1 MRSPIAGTI
10 DSLPFHLGEKPARG
24 ATVAVLLATTA
35 PFARVHV
42 PEPIRAQV
50 KIGTPATLRVD
61 GIERTFKG
69 QVRFIA
75 SEAEFTPYYS
85 LTAADRSRLS
95 FLAEVVI
102 DDADGA
108 SLPSGVPVDVT
119 LRAGVA
125 VNGTGRSRARQLT
138 RKFGDK
144 VAVDHIDL
152 DIPSGRIYGFLG
164 PNGSGKSTTLR
175 MLCGM
180 LLPSDGHAEVFG
192 LSVVKD
198 AEAIRRRLGYMPQ
211 KFSLWEDLTTD
222 ENLRFMADLYG
233 LEGDVEARIAEQRAT
248 YNLEQLRKQRAG
260 TMSGGQKQ
268 RLALAAAT
276 LHSPELLLLDEPTS
290 AVDPQSRRDFWER
303 LFQLADAGAT
313 ILVSTHYMDEAERC
327 HGLAIIAEGRMVAEG
342 TPRALMAGVE
352 ANIYEIE
359 GADGSEAP
367 RLIRELPWVHGV
379 TQLGIRLRVLAD
391 RSVKDAEAQLRTL
404 LKQHDIDARVELTDA
419 SLEDVFVVATRPEKL
434 GR

>member
-1 MRSPIAGTI
+1 
-10 DSLPFHLGEKPARG
+10 
-24 ATVAVLLATTA
+24 
-35 PFARVHV
+35 
-42 PEPIRAQV
+42 
-50 KIGTPATLRVD
+50 
-61 GIERTFKG
+61 
-69 QVRFIA
+69 
-75 SEAEFTPYYS
+75 
-85 LTAADRSRLS
+85 
-95 FLAEVVI
+95 
-102 DDADGA
+102 
-108 SLPSGVPVDVT
+108 
-119 LRAGVA
+119 
-125 VNGTGRSRARQLT
+125 VNGIARTAISARQLT

-222 ENLRFMADLYG
+222 ENLKFIADLYG

-248 YNLEQLRKQRAG
+248 YNLEELRKQRAG

-303 LFQLADAGAT
+303 LFQLAEGGAT

-327 HGLAIIAEGRMVAEG
+327 HGLAIIADGRVVAEG
-342 TPRALMAGVE
+342 TPRELMAGVE
-352 ANIYEIE
+352 ADVFEIE
-359 GADGSEAP
+359 GADGSAAP
-367 RLIRELPWVHGV
+367 RLLRELPWVRGV

-391 RSVKDAEAQLRTL
+391 RGES
-404 LKQHDIDARVELTDA
+404 DARTKLAAVLKEHGIEARIEHTSA
-419 SLEDVFVVATRPEKL
+419 SLEDVFVVATRPDKR
-434 GR
+434 GN

>member
-1 MRSPIAGTI
+1 VNSHTGTAI
-10 DSLPFHLGEKPARG
+10 S
-24 ATVAVLLATTA
+24 
-35 PFARVHV
+35 
-42 PEPIRAQV
+42 
-50 KIGTPATLRVD
+50 
-61 GIERTFKG
+61 
-69 QVRFIA
+69 
-75 SEAEFTPYYS
+75 
-85 LTAADRSRLS
+85 
-95 FLAEVVI
+95 
-102 DDADGA
+102 
-108 SLPSGVPVDVT
+108 
-119 LRAGVA
+119 
-125 VNGTGRSRARQLT
+125 ARQLT

-211 KFSLWEDLTTD
+211 RFSLWEDLTTD
-222 ENLRFMADLYG
+222 ENLRFIADLYG
-233 LEGDVEARIAEQRAT
+233 LEGDVDARIAQARTT
-248 YNLEQLRKQRAG
+248 YDLEQLRKQRAG

-276 LHSPELLLLDEPTS
+276 LHAPELLLLDEPTS

-303 LFQLADAGAT
+303 LFMLAEAGAT

-327 HGLAIIAEGRMVAEG
+327 HGLAILAEGRVVAEG
-342 TPRALMAGVE
+342 TPRDLMDGVE
-352 ANIYEIE
+352 ADVFEVE

-367 RLIRELPWVHGV
+367 KLLRALPWVHGV
-379 TQLGIRLRVLAD
+379 TQLGVRLRVLAD
-391 RSVKDAEAQLRTL
+391 RGESGALEKLRGML
-404 LKQHDIDARVELTDA
+404 EHSGIRARIERTHA
-419 SLEDVFVVATRPEKL
+419 SLEDVFVVATRRDKN
-434 GR
+434 GSR

>member
-1 MRSPIAGTI
+1 MSGAAVSSGIAIT
-10 DSLPFHLGEKPARG
+10 
-24 ATVAVLLATTA
+24 
-35 PFARVHV
+35 
-42 PEPIRAQV
+42 
-50 KIGTPATLRVD
+50 
-61 GIERTFKG
+61 
-69 QVRFIA
+69 
-75 SEAEFTPYYS
+75 
-85 LTAADRSRLS
+85 
-95 FLAEVVI
+95 
-102 DDADGA
+102 
-108 SLPSGVPVDVT
+108 
-119 LRAGVA
+119 
-125 VNGTGRSRARQLT
+125 ARQLT

-222 ENLRFMADLYG
+222 ENLQFIADLYG
-233 LEGDVEARIAEQRAT
+233 LEGDVGARIAQARAT
-248 YNLEQLRKQRAG
+248 YDLESLRRQRAG

-276 LHSPELLLLDEPTS
+276 LHAPELLLLDEPTS

-303 LFQLADAGAT
+303 LFELAEAGAT

-327 HGLAIIAEGRMVAEG
+327 HGLAIIADGRVVAEG
-342 TPRALMAGVE
+342 TPRALMESVDAD
-352 ANIYEIE
+352 IFEIE

-367 RLIRELPWVHGV
+367 RVIRELPWVHGV

-391 RSVKDAEAQLRTL
+391 RSTKDAAEQLRAL
-404 LKQHDIDARVELTDA
+404 LARHGIDARIERTDA
-419 SLEDVFVVATRPEKL
+419 SLEDVFVVSTRREKR
-434 GR
+434 GD

>member
-1 MRSPIAGTI
+1 MKAR
-10 DSLPFHLGEKPARG
+10 DDRGEVNAPAR
-24 ATVAVLLATTA
+24 TA
-35 PFARVHV
+35 
-42 PEPIRAQV
+42 I
-50 KIGTPATLRVD
+50 
-61 GIERTFKG
+61 
-69 QVRFIA
+69 
-75 SEAEFTPYYS
+75 S
-85 LTAADRSRLS
+85 
-95 FLAEVVI
+95 
-102 DDADGA
+102 
-108 SLPSGVPVDVT
+108 
-119 LRAGVA
+119 
-125 VNGTGRSRARQLT
+125 ARQLT
-138 RKFGDK
+138 RKFGAK
-144 VAVDHIDL
+144 TAVDHIDL

-180 LLPSDGHAEVFG
+180 LLPSEGHAEVFG
-192 LSVVKD
+192 LSVVDD

-222 ENLRFMADLYG
+222 ENLRFIADLYG
-233 LEGDVEARIAEQRAT
+233 LDGDVAGRIAQQRQT
-248 YNLEQLRKQRAG
+248 YDLEQLRNQRAG

-303 LFQLADAGAT
+303 LFQLAERGAT

-327 HGLAIIAEGRMVAEG
+327 HGLAILAEGRLVAEG
-342 TPRALMAGVE
+342 SPRDLMNAVD
-352 ANIYEIE
+352 ADVYEIE

-391 RSVKDAEAQLRTL
+391 RRQGGAGDALREL
-404 LKQHDIDARVELTDA
+404 LANHGIDARIEPTHA
-419 SLEDVFVVATRPEKL
+419 SLEDVFVVATGREKRN

>member
-1 MRSPIAGTI
+1 VTS
-10 DSLPFHLGEKPARG
+10 
-24 ATVAVLLATTA
+24 TA
-35 PFARVHV
+35 
-42 PEPIRAQV
+42 I
-50 KIGTPATLRVD
+50 T
-61 GIERTFKG
+61 
-69 QVRFIA
+69 
-75 SEAEFTPYYS
+75 
-85 LTAADRSRLS
+85 
-95 FLAEVVI
+95 
-102 DDADGA
+102 
-108 SLPSGVPVDVT
+108 
-119 LRAGVA
+119 
-125 VNGTGRSRARQLT
+125 ARQLT
-138 RKFGDK
+138 RKFGEK

-222 ENLRFMADLYG
+222 ENLQFIADLYG
-233 LEGDVEARIAEQRAT
+233 LEGDVGARIAQARAR
-248 YNLEQLRKQRAG
+248 YDLEDLRKQRAG

-276 LHSPELLLLDEPTS
+276 LHAPELLLLDEPTS

-303 LFQLADAGAT
+303 LFALAEAGAT

-327 HGLAIIAEGRMVAEG
+327 HGLAIIADGRVVAEG
-342 TPRALMAGVE
+342 TPRDLMAGVD
-352 ANIYEIE
+352 ADVFEIE

-367 RLIRELPWVHGV
+367 RVLRELPWVHGV

-391 RSVKDAEAQLRTL
+391 RSVKDSAEQLRAL
-404 LKQHDIDARVELTDA
+404 LARHRIEARIERTDA
-419 SLEDVFVVATRPEKL
+419 SLEDVFVVATRKEKR
-434 GR
+434 GN

>member
-1 MRSPIAGTI
+1 
-10 DSLPFHLGEKPARG
+10 
-24 ATVAVLLATTA
+24 
-35 PFARVHV
+35 
-42 PEPIRAQV
+42 
-50 KIGTPATLRVD
+50 
-61 GIERTFKG
+61 
-69 QVRFIA
+69 
-75 SEAEFTPYYS
+75 
-85 LTAADRSRLS
+85 
-95 FLAEVVI
+95 
-102 DDADGA
+102 
-108 SLPSGVPVDVT
+108 
-119 LRAGVA
+119 
-125 VNGTGRSRARQLT
+125 VNGTAISARQLT

-180 LLPSDGHAEVFG
+180 LLPTDGQAEVFG

-222 ENLRFMADLYG
+222 ENLRFIADLYG
-233 LEGDVEARIAEQRAT
+233 LEGDVEARIAQARTT
-248 YNLEQLRKQRAG
+248 YDLEKLRKQRAG

-276 LHSPELLLLDEPTS
+276 LHAPELLLLDEPTS

-303 LFQLADAGAT
+303 LFALAEAGAT

-327 HGLAIIAEGRMVAEG
+327 HGLAILAEGRVVAEG
-342 TPRALMAGVE
+342 TPRDLMNGVG
-352 ANIYEIE
+352 ADVFEIE

-367 RLIRELPWVHGV
+367 KVLRDQPWVHGV
-379 TQLGIRLRVLAD
+379 TQLGVRLRVLAD
-391 RSVKDAEAQLRTL
+391 RGTSDAAGQLR
-404 LKQHDIDARVELTDA
+404 RVLERHGVHATISPTHA
-419 SLEDVFVVATRPEKL
+419 SLEDVFVVATRKDRN
-434 GR
+434 GRR

>member
-1 MRSPIAGTI
+1 
-10 DSLPFHLGEKPARG
+10 
-24 ATVAVLLATTA
+24 
-35 PFARVHV
+35 
-42 PEPIRAQV
+42 
-50 KIGTPATLRVD
+50 
-61 GIERTFKG
+61 
-69 QVRFIA
+69 
-75 SEAEFTPYYS
+75 
-85 LTAADRSRLS
+85 
-95 FLAEVVI
+95 
-102 DDADGA
+102 
-108 SLPSGVPVDVT
+108 
-119 LRAGVA
+119 
-125 VNGTGRSRARQLT
+125 VNGTAISARRLT

-144 VAVDHIDL
+144 TAVDHIDL

-192 LSVVKD
+192 LSVVED

-222 ENLRFMADLYG
+222 ENLGFIADLYG
-233 LEGDVEARIAEQRAT
+233 LEGDVDARIAQARAT
-248 YNLEQLRKQRAG
+248 YDLEKLRKQRAG

-276 LHSPELLLLDEPTS
+276 LHAPELLLLDEPTS

-303 LFQLADAGAT
+303 LFALAEDGAT

-327 HGLAIIAEGRMVAEG
+327 HGLAILAEGRVVAEG
-342 TPRALMAGVE
+342 TPRDLMNGVE
-352 ANIYEIE
+352 ADVFEIE

-367 RLIRELPWVHGV
+367 KVLRDLPWVHGV
-379 TQLGIRLRVLAD
+379 TQLGVRLRVLAD
-391 RSVKDAEAQLRTL
+391 RGKPDAADELRRVL
-404 LKQHDIDARVELTDA
+404 GQRGIDASISPTHA
-419 SLEDVFVVATRPEKL
+419 SLEDVFVVATRKDRNG

>member
-1 MRSPIAGTI
+1 MAIT
-10 DSLPFHLGEKPARG
+10 
-24 ATVAVLLATTA
+24 
-35 PFARVHV
+35 
-42 PEPIRAQV
+42 
-50 KIGTPATLRVD
+50 
-61 GIERTFKG
+61 
-69 QVRFIA
+69 
-75 SEAEFTPYYS
+75 
-85 LTAADRSRLS
+85 
-95 FLAEVVI
+95 
-102 DDADGA
+102 
-108 SLPSGVPVDVT
+108 
-119 LRAGVA
+119 
-125 VNGTGRSRARQLT
+125 ARQLT

-144 VAVDHIDL
+144 TAVDHIDL
-152 DIPSGRIYGFLG
+152 DIPAGRIYGFLG

-222 ENLRFMADLYG
+222 ENLRFIADLYG
-233 LEGDVEARIAEQRAT
+233 LEGDVDARIAQARAT
-248 YNLEQLRKQRAG
+248 YNLEKLRKQRAG

-303 LFQLADAGAT
+303 LFALAEAGAT

-327 HGLAIIAEGRMVAEG
+327 HGLAILAEGRVVVEG
-342 TPRALMAGVE
+342 SPRDLMNGVGADVFE
-352 ANIYEIE
+352 VE

-367 RLIRELPWVHGV
+367 RLLRALPWVHGV
-379 TQLGIRLRVLAD
+379 TQLGVRLRVLAD
-391 RSVKDAEAQLRTL
+391 RAESDPAGKLRAALKD
-404 LKQHDIDARVELTDA
+404 HGIDANIEPTHA
-419 SLEDVFVVATRPEKL
+419 SLEDVFVVATRKEKN
-434 GR
+434 GDQ

>member
-1 MRSPIAGTI
+1 
-10 DSLPFHLGEKPARG
+10 
-24 ATVAVLLATTA
+24 
-35 PFARVHV
+35 
-42 PEPIRAQV
+42 
-50 KIGTPATLRVD
+50 
-61 GIERTFKG
+61 
-69 QVRFIA
+69 
-75 SEAEFTPYYS
+75 
-85 LTAADRSRLS
+85 
-95 FLAEVVI
+95 
-102 DDADGA
+102 
-108 SLPSGVPVDVT
+108 
-119 LRAGVA
+119 
-125 VNGTGRSRARQLT
+125 VNGTAATAISARQLT

-144 VAVDHIDL
+144 IAVDHIDL
-152 DIPSGRIYGFLG
+152 DIPAGRIYGFLG

-198 AEAIRRRLGYMPQ
+198 AEAIRLRLGYMPQ
-211 KFSLWEDLTTD
+211 KFSLWEDLTCD
-222 ENLRFMADLYG
+222 ENLRFIADLYG
-233 LEGDVEARIAEQRAT
+233 LEGNVEDRIAQQRQT
-248 YNLEQLRKQRAG
+248 YNLEQLRTQRAG

-327 HGLAIIAEGRMVAEG
+327 HGLAILAEGRVVAEG
-342 TPRALMAGVE
+342 TPRDLMAGVDAE
-352 ANIYEIE
+352 IFEIE

-391 RSVKDAEAQLRTL
+391 RGTGDAQTKLAAL
-404 LKQHDIDARVELTDA
+404 LQQHGIDARIQHTQA
-419 SLEDVFVVATRPEKL
+419 SLEDVFVVATRPEVR
-434 GR
+434 GN